1 MRSKGPVP
9 DSQPSQSRPIWPVVR
24 IAAIMGCALLLL
36 SLLFSDEVGY
46 QRSWKPFARSM
57 GKPSVTDQSLC
68 QVSHR
73 EVSTK

>member
-1 MRSKGPVP
+1 
-9 DSQPSQSRPIWPVVR
+9 
-24 IAAIMGCALLLL
+24 MGCALLLL